1 MSEPN
6 PNPTPTPVPVPDP
19 VPEKTFTQAEL
30 DAVVGK
36 RIAKVMKGMPDET
49 ELAAFRNWKESQKT
63 EKERWDT
70 LTNERDT
77 AKNEL
82 SIAKAEL
89 EQMKR
94 EKILLNKGVS
104 EEDVEYYAF
113 KIGKLV
119 TEEKDFSKAAEEF
132 FKENAPKSVRIDV
145 TGGFGG
151 GKDKPSANNTM
162 NALLR
167 SARK

>member
-6 PNPTPTPVPVPDP
+6 PNPNPTPEPIPTP
-19 VPEKTFTQAEL
+19 APEKTFTQADV
-30 DAVVGK
+30 DAIVGK
-36 RIAKVMKGMPDET
+36 RIAKAMKGMPDET
-49 ELAAFRNWKESQKT
+49 ELTAFRNWKESQNT
-63 EKERWDT
+63 EKERLET
-70 LTNERDT
+70 LTTERDMART
-77 AKNEL
+77 EL
-82 SIAKAEL
+82 SSAKAEL

-94 EKILLNKGVS
+94 EKILLNKGVAD
-104 EEDVEYYAF
+104 EDVEYYAF

-119 TEEKDFSKAAEEF
+119 TEEKDFAKAAEEF
-132 FKENAPKSVRIDV
+132 FKDNAPKSVRVDM

-151 GKDKPSANNTM
+151 GKEKPSANNTM